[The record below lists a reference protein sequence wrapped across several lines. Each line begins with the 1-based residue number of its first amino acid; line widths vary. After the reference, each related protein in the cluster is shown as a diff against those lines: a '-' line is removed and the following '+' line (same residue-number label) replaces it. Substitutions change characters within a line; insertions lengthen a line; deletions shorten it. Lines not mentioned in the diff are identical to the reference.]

1 MICKNC
7 GTNNIEG
14 AAFCKLCG
22 TPLNT
27 FQPVGGFS
35 GRPNHS
41 TPQRSYPS
49 SPYPNPAPAQP
60 YYQPPTSG
68 AAPTQQVYYQPP
80 VYNAPLIQQPLP
92 NVAPVRPTPVN
103 PALNPTPILVLG
115 ILTLVFCESFVG
127 IILGLIASKKV
138 KDYLAQG
145 GVLTGKAK
153 IGSILARVG
162 LIISIVATAIEAIM
176 LVMKI
181 YALIKGAA
189 HLVESASGVI
199 DGINELIN

>member
-35 GRPNHS
+35 GRPNPS
-41 TPQRSYPS
+41 APQRSYPS

-68 AAPTQQVYYQPP
+68 TAPVQPTYYQPVPPNAVPVQPVYYQPVVP
-80 VYNAPLIQQPLP
+80 RP
-92 NVAPVRPTPVN
+92 APVAGPSGGAIL
-103 PALNPTPILVLG
+103 ALGIISFVTSGVVLG
-115 ILTLVFCESFVG
+115 FILAIIALSMCGKRQRLGCPNSGSASAGKVFA
-127 IILGLIASKKV
+127 ILGLI
-138 KDYLAQG
+138 
-145 GVLTGKAK
+145 
-153 IGSILARVG
+153 GSIIAIVYWLVYAAFG
-162 LIISIVATAIEAIM
+162 AGII
-176 LVMKI
+176 
-181 YALIKGAA
+181 ALILHG
-189 HLVESASGVI
+189 G
-199 DGINELIN
+199 